1 MRPCQNRK
9 DICMRILKFK
19 VENQKIY
26 QDPSCDFTGLVK
38 GTSGYL
44 KAFFSFS
51 PEWNGCKIAASF
63 WRMDKEYPILVQNG
77 QCEIPSKALAWD
89 YFGGSV
95 TGIKDN
101 GKFII
106 TSDKITIPQRG

>member
-1 MRPCQNRK
+1 
-9 DICMRILKFK
+9 MRILKFK

-63 WRMDKEYPILVQNG
+63 LADG
-77 QCEIPSKALAWD
+77 QRI
-89 YFGGSV
+89 
-95 TGIKDN
+95 
-101 GKFII
+101 
-106 TSDKITIPQRG
+106 SDIGTKWTM